1 MVSTVIVLS
10 ARHFA
15 EFVTSVVFHEL
26 ILCLGSFHLQ
36 GMFQALSLSLSLS
49 LSHSPSISLSL
60 SHSGEAKFQI
70 FHVHVAYSYSMFNR
84 LTYMS
89 AHFQVQR

>member
-10 ARHFA
+10 ACHFT

-36 GMFQALSLSLSLS
+36 GMFQALSLSLSPTL
-49 LSHSPSISLSL
+49 PPSLSL
-60 SHSGEAKFQI
+60 CLTLERQSFKS
-70 FHVHVAYSYSMFNR
+70 SM
-84 LTYMS
+84 YMS
-89 AHFQVQR
+89 LTHVLCLID

>member
-10 ARHFA
+10 ACHFA

-36 GMFQALSLSLSLS
+36 GMFQALSLS